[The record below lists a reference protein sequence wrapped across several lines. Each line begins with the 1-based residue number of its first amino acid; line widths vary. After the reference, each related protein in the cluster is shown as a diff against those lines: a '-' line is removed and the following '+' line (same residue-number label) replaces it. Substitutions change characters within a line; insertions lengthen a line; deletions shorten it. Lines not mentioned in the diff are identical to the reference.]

1 MYFAAGLFVSTGLV
15 GLVISLLTAPPR
27 DYMLVRTTFLTRLDQ
42 RERPDEQGHCHAS
55 ELRPLT
61 DKLEVSHG
69 EVRLPVLL
77 QSASQE
83 GGAAGCC
90 DWRTGWIRVCN
101 CILGMKEDQD
111 LEKDQ
116 EKEMEEHIQKLSNLE
131 QSTLQKV
138 LLYSNL
144 VIIVFLAIFLYV
156 YMSIS
161 PFSEEDLDRF
171 ETVALDKTHL
181 IVDNSLVA

>member
-1 MYFAAGLFVSTGLV
+1 M
-15 GLVISLLTAPPR
+15 
-27 DYMLVRTTFLTRLDQ
+27 RTTFLTRLDQ
-42 RERPDEQGHCHAS
+42 RERPDEQGSCQAS

-61 DKLEVSHG
+61 DKLDISHG
-69 EVRLPVLL
+69 EVRLPVF
-77 QSASQE
+77 SDE
-83 GGAAGCC
+83 GGAPGCSA
-90 DWRTGWIRVCN
+90 WRICLIKVCN
-101 CILGMKEDQD
+101 CILGMKEDED

-161 PFSEEDLDRF
+161 PFSEEELDRF
-171 ETVALDKTHL
+171 EAVAFDKTHL
-181 IVDNSLVA
+181 IVDG

>member
-1 MYFAAGLFVSTGLV
+1 M
-15 GLVISLLTAPPR
+15 I
-27 DYMLVRTTFLTRLDQ
+27 
-42 RERPDEQGHCHAS
+42 
-55 ELRPLT
+55 
-61 DKLEVSHG
+61 K
-69 EVRLPVLL
+69 
-77 QSASQE
+77 
-83 GGAAGCC
+83 
-90 DWRTGWIRVCN
+90 VCN
-101 CILGMKEDQD
+101 CILGMKEDED

-161 PFSEEDLDRF
+161 PFSEEELDRF
-171 ETVALDKTHL
+171 EAVAFDKTHL
-181 IVDNSLVA
+181 IVDG

>member
-15 GLVISLLTAPPR
+15 GVVISLLTDPPR
-27 DYMLVRTTFLTRLDQ
+27 DFMLVRTTFLTRLDQ
-42 RERPDEQGHCHAS
+42 RERPDEPAGTAQAG

-61 DKLEVSHG
+61 DKLEISPG
-69 EVRLPVLL
+69 EI
-77 QSASQE
+77 STSQE
-83 GGAAGCC
+83 GGVPGSSV
-90 DWRTGWIRVCN
+90 WTRVAN
-101 CILGMKEDQD
+101 CILGLKEDGD
-111 LEKDQ
+111 VEKVQ

-131 QSTLQKV
+131 QSTWQKV
-138 LLYSNL
+138 LLYTNL

-171 ETVALDKTHL
+171 EKIAFDKTHL
-181 IVDNSLVA
+181 MVAGL